1 MVYYREW
8 NMDLFMVRK
17 ETMRRA
23 RKATSPNK
31 RVSGFATLRPNPAY
45 GWTSDTHWTLGDIC
59 LRTPNKEV
67 VVLNEE
73 KKNIL

>member
-1 MVYYREW
+1 MFLTES
-8 NMDLFMVRK
+8 
-17 ETMRRA
+17 
-23 RKATSPNK
+23 TSDN
-31 RVSGFATLRPNPAY
+31 SGHTATLRYAKIDSLRSP
-45 GWTSDTHWTLGDIC
+45 TSYVRQTLGDIC

>member
-1 MVYYREW
+1 MFLTES
-8 NMDLFMVRK
+8 
-17 ETMRRA
+17 
-23 RKATSPNK
+23 TSDN
-31 RVSGFATLRPNPAY
+31 SGHTATLRSP
-45 GWTSDTHWTLGDIC
+45 TSYVRQTLGDIC